1 MESNPS
7 CTDVKHIN
15 EELPI
20 KVDEKLK
27 LNDKEEEY
35 SDISLHQ
42 LNFNHVDDFMEWHAD
57 KKVSSFCHC
66 YAFTSKQ
73 DAMTYIAKVIIPD
86 PWYRAI
92 CGNGKQLVLFLFLL
106 LMNLENGSG
115 GAAVASLI
123 VVVVE
128 KGDFSDTLFE
138 KGENAGDGVVICKMK
153 GGPSSSPATMVVVEE
168 NVLVDGE
175 VVGEMESEQPSSVV
189 AAMVATMVVV
199 EVEESVFS
207 DTFLGMMKQLVK

>member
-27 LNDKEEEY
+27 LIDKEEEY
-35 SDISLHQ
+35 SDISLCQ

-57 KKVSSFCHC
+57 NKVSSFCHC

-86 PWYRAI
+86 PCSFDGWERCRGEIGYI
-92 CGNGKQLVLFLFLL
+92 LGSKYWGKGIATKSTKLVR
-106 LMNLENGSG
+106 LES
-115 GAAVASLI
+115 
-123 VVVVE
+123 
-128 KGDFSDTLFE
+128 
-138 KGENAGDGVVICKMK
+138 
-153 GGPSSSPATMVVVEE
+153 
-168 NVLVDGE
+168 LVD
-175 VVGEMESEQPSSVV
+175 
-189 AAMVATMVVV
+189 V
-199 EVEESVFS
+199 ENTASQRGRV
-207 DTFLGMMKQLVK
+207 

>member
-57 KKVSSFCHC
+57 KKVSSSFDGWERCRGEIV
-66 YAFTSKQ
+66 YILGSK
-73 DAMTYIAKVIIPD
+73 YWGKGIATKST
-86 PWYRAI
+86 
-92 CGNGKQLVLFLFLL
+92 KLVR
-106 LMNLENGSG
+106 LES
-115 GAAVASLI
+115 
-123 VVVVE
+123 
-128 KGDFSDTLFE
+128 
-138 KGENAGDGVVICKMK
+138 
-153 GGPSSSPATMVVVEE
+153 
-168 NVLVDGE
+168 LVD
-175 VVGEMESEQPSSVV
+175 
-189 AAMVATMVVV
+189 V
-199 EVEESVFS
+199 ENTASQRGRV
-207 DTFLGMMKQLVK
+207 